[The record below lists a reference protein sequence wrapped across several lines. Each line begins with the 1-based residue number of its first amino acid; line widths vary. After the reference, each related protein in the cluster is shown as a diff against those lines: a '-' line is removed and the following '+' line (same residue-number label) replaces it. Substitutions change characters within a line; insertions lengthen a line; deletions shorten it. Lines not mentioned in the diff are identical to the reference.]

1 MTFRILTVCTGNICR
16 SPLMEQLL
24 RQELADVDAAL
35 SSAGTSALVDS
46 PMDERAAAY
55 SLELGGDPAGH
66 RARQLDVETLREAD
80 LILVASREHRRAVV
94 ELLPRAA
101 RTAFTLREFAR
112 LLETLNSE
120 DRAEVSAQNRPD
132 DRLATVVDLA
142 ASNRGVAELPED
154 PSDDDVIDPFR
165 RSDDVYAESVAQL
178 LPAVR
183 SIGPVLRRA
192 STGFA

>member
-24 RQELADVDAAL
+24 RQELADVDAVL

-66 RARQLDVETLREAD
+66 RASQLDVEKLREAD